1 MSRFTRNDQVDR
13 LLQINEQQYAVE
25 SQFNVAYDQLV
36 SDFAKQFQ
44 GYFRPSLDCNELPLQ
59 SSRQPESLSS
69 RNHAMRFSFEKLLT
83 DIGSKKSKMQSI
95 MNPLQEEEEE
105 NENELY
111 IPRKQEHTAFRD
123 LFPDGEEIE
132 LHNNDL
138 HSPTFKNF

>member
-1 MSRFTRNDQVDR
+1 MQKKKEPQRHLQDVEQTLQTMSRFTKHDQVDR
-13 LLQINEQQYAVE
+13 LLQINEQQYAIE

-44 GYFRPSLDCNELPLQ
+44 GYFKPNLEFNELPLQ
-59 SSRQPESLSS
+59 SNRGQAESISS

-105 NENELY
+105 NEN
-111 IPRKQEHTAFRD
+111 
-123 LFPDGEEIE
+123 
-132 LHNNDL
+132 
-138 HSPTFKNF
+138 